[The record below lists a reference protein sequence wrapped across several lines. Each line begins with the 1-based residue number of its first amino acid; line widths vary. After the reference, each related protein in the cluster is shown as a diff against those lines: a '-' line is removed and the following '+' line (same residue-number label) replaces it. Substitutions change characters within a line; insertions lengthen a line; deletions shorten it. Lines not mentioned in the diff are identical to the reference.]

1 MKKPRITFDNWI
13 KIPVWEKK
21 TVHIRKTLQLYKIEA
36 VFAEPK
42 FESASHKKKHQRKF
56 ERSLLLKT
64 ISTPALNSHER
75 SNISLVLEIKK
86 KFAYVSFNMFPFL
99 FIWVFFRL
107 PRIQHK
113 EQSMLNDRIIKNSN
127 RNYFKSN
134 CYLGLLNKFSSRLQ
148 STDSC
153 MPKRFVGSTHEE
165 RPSTSHYW
173 MHIGGRSLLLYNNVF
188 RNIVYEYYL

>member
-1 MKKPRITFDNWI
+1 M
-13 KIPVWEKK
+13 
-21 TVHIRKTLQLYKIEA
+21 
-36 VFAEPK
+36 
-42 FESASHKKKHQRKF
+42 
-56 ERSLLLKT
+56 
-64 ISTPALNSHER
+64 NSHER
-75 SNISLVLEIKK
+75 SISEQSLSLVLEIKK

-134 CYLGLLNKFSSRLQ
+134 CYLGLLNKFPSRLQ

-153 MPKRFVGSTHEE
+153 MPKRSVGSTHEE
-165 RPSTSHYW
+165 RPSASRYW
-173 MHIGGRSLLLYNNVF
+173 MHIGGRSLLLYDNIF
-188 RNIVYEYYL
+188 RNIVHEYYL